1 MTDPLDAYGDALRR
15 AMHAEADCVVPSPY
29 GVDHIRDRTSRT
41 RLSGYSRGHDL
52 IAYAALMLILLFTL
66 GGS

>member
-1 MTDPLDAYGDALRR
+1 MADDDKLRDALRR
-15 AMHAEADCVVPSPY
+15 ALHAYADAVTPS
-29 GVDHIRDRTSRT
+29 VHAIDHIRDRTA

-52 IAYAALMLILLFTL
+52 IAAVALLLILLFTL